1 MSAPRPYTLVA
12 ELTYR
17 CPLKCLY
24 CSNPLEFH
32 AMQGELSTEQWCQTF
47 TDAAELGVVQVHLSG
62 GEPLVRNDIPA
73 LIRHAR
79 ECDLYTNL
87 ITSGTLLN
95 EEKLKEFHDCGLEHI
110 QLSLQDTERGPAEL
124 VAGLRSYDKKLEV
137 ARLIKRLG
145 YPLTINVVLHNL
157 NIERVPELIDQAGE
171 LGAQR
176 IELANAQYYA
186 WAFENR
192 RALLPSLDKYERAE
206 AIAREARKKYQGTM
220 EIAFVKIDYYEDAP
234 KACSGGWARSY
245 MCITPIGEV
254 LPCHAAHAIEQLRF
268 ESVKNRPLTEI
279 WLDSPGL
286 NAFRG
291 YDWMQEPCRSCPR
304 KEEDFGGCRCQA
316 FLLTGDAAATDPVC
330 KLSPRHEVVVQ
341 AAAQPIED
349 QPSLIY
355 RNVKNSQRLS
365 ALS

>member
-1 MSAPRPYTLVA
+1 MRE
-12 ELTYR
+12 ELTTR
-17 CPLKCLY
+17 
-24 CSNPLEFH
+24 
-32 AMQGELSTEQWCQTF
+32 QWSQTF
-47 TDAAELGVVQVHLSG
+47 TEAADLGVVQVHLSG
-62 GEPLVRNDIPA
+62 GEPLVRNDLPE

-95 EEKLKEFHDCGLEHI
+95 EVKLKEFRDCGLEHI
-110 QLSLQDTERGPAEL
+110 QLSLQDTERGAAEL

-137 ARLIKRLG
+137 ARLIKQLG
-145 YPLTINVVLHNL
+145 YPLTINVVLHSL
-157 NIERVPELIDQAGE
+157 NIDRVPELIGQAAE

-176 IELANAQYYA
+176 IELANTQYYA

-192 RALLPSLDKYERAE
+192 RALLPPIDKYERAE
-206 AIAREARKKYQGTM
+206 AIAREARKKYAGTM

-245 MCITPIGEV
+245 MCITPTGEV

-268 ESVKNRPLTEI
+268 ESVKDQPLTEI
-279 WLDSPGL
+279 WQNSPGL

-291 YDWMQEPCRSCPR
+291 YDWMQEPCRSCPHR
-304 KEEDFGGCRCQA
+304 EQDFGGCRCQA

-330 KLSPRHEVVVQ
+330 KLSPRHDVVLQ
-341 AAAQPIED
+341 AAAQPLED
-349 QPSLIY
+349 EPRLVY
-355 RNVKNSQRLS
+355 RDVKNSQRMS
-365 ALS
+365 VRS